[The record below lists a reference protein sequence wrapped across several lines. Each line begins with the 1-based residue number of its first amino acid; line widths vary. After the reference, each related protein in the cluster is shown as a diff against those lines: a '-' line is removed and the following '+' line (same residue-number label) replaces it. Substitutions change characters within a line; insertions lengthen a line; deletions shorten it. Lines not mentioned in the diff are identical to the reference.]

1 MSWEFKILHALQ
13 TIHTPLLDGFFK
25 FITRFGD
32 GGIFWI
38 ALTILILIFAKD
50 KRIGVTC
57 GLALS
62 GEALIIFIVKN
73 IVQRPRPCWID
84 HSVDMLIRIPKDYSF
99 PSGHSGASFAV
110 AVSIFLYNKKYGACA
125 LVLASLIVLSRMYLF
140 VHFPTDVLA
149 GMAIGTAAAF
159 VAKRVAGTRVRRSE
173 AGV

>member
-13 TIHTPLLDGFFK
+13 TIHNPLLDGFFK

-32 GGIFWI
+32 GGIFWMV
-38 ALTILILIFAKD
+38 LTILILIFAKD

-125 LVLASLIVLSRMYLF
+125 LVLASLIALSRMYLF

-159 VAKRVAGTRVRRSE
+159 VAKKVAGKRVRRSGS
-173 AGV
+173 GV